1 MDKLTHSDIRAWPET
16 ANLTQWQKLLRLSY
30 VTMLKYRRLGKL
42 DGTKDLSGRLTISKA
57 TVLKAFGITPSA
69 KQQSANASVRRSR

>member
-1 MDKLTHSDIRAWPET
+1 MDTLIHSDISAWPET
-16 ANLTQWQKLLRLSY
+16 ANLTQWQKLLGLSY

-57 TVLKAFGITPSA
+57 SVLKAFIASNA
-69 KQQSANASVRRSR
+69 KQQSANGSARRSR